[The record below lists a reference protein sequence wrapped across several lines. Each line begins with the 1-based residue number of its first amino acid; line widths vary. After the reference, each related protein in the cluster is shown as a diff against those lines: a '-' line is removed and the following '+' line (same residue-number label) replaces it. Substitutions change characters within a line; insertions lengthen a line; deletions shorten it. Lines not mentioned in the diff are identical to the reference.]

1 MTTVAAKQTP
11 TVRAFLLGADTNLAD
26 LLAQR
31 GGSGTVA
38 NALRSVSAHG
48 RAAVDGQLAAIASGL
63 IDLDLGDIVVSA
75 WRKHAALATAARDT
89 AANPAIEQV
98 VAMATHRVTSTH
110 RPYVDVRVGGTLVA
124 RVQFELSLA
133 FVITAVAAVVRQGR
147 LVAVRSG
154 RCDLTG
160 TLSMEGVD
168 LVSREAQL
176 DLQIVVRL
184 GDGLAL

>member
-1 MTTVAAKQTP
+1 MTGVATTQNG
-11 TVRAFLLGADTNLAD
+11 TVRAFLLGGDASLAE
-26 LLAQR
+26 LMARR
-31 GGSGTVA
+31 GGSGTVGH
-38 NALRSVSAHG
+38 ALRGVSAHG
-48 RAAVDGQLAAIASGL
+48 RAAVESQLAAVASGL
-63 IDLDLGDIVVSA
+63 LDLDLGDIVVSA
-75 WRKHAALATAARDT
+75 WRKHAALAAAARDT
-89 AANPAIEQV
+89 AADPKIEQV

-110 RPYVDVRVGGTLVA
+110 RPYVDVRVGGALVA

-147 LVAVRSG
+147 LMAVRSG

-160 TLSMEGVD
+160 TLSMEGVE